1 MNEYTI
7 YNNTV
12 SRETAV
18 DLINLSNYNDRDN
31 FFVDFEFLSGVDHNI
46 WSKYNICERYK
57 TRNPRDKENPY
68 PHNLEVFNLL
78 AEKLQ
83 PTWDIINS
91 NRNTNLKL
99 DNCWGIDLIF
109 YSPGTILTPHKDG
122 FEHLIIT
129 CLTSR
134 NLLDGEGDIL
144 LWNQD
149 PKNLDQIMKNF
160 NKIDDSLD
168 RISLKEGDSVYL
180 DDSKYYHAIT
190 PITQGA
196 RVTIVS
202 RWGNKAPDRGF
213 DY

>member
-1 MNEYTI
+1 MDEYTV
-7 YNNTV
+7 YENTV
-12 SRETAV
+12 SRETAT

-46 WSKYNICERYK
+46 WSQYDICERYK

-68 PHNLEVFNLL
+68 PHNLEVFDLL

-83 PTWDIINS
+83 PTWNIINEKH
-91 NRNTNLKL
+91 NTNLTIE
-99 DNCWGIDLIF
+99 DCWGIDMIF
-109 YSPGTILTPHKDG
+109 YAPGTILTPHKDG

-134 NLLDGEGDIL
+134 NLLSGEGDIL
-144 LWNQD
+144 LWDQD
-149 PKNLDQIMKNF
+149 PNNLDNIMKNF
-160 NKIDDSLD
+160 NKVDDSIG
-168 RISLKEGDSVYL
+168 RIRLTEGDSVYL